1 MYSINLQKFNTSCIC
16 GFNTLINE
24 LYNKWYM
31 NNKMKIK
38 KRHNYINN
46 ILFNAKIKIHFSKIA
61 NINNIKILHFVYPC

>member
-38 KRHNYINN
+38 KRHN
-46 ILFNAKIKIHFSKIA
+46 
-61 NINNIKILHFVYPC
+61 